1 MEFIKL
7 IKGTVMFNPLTLF
20 TSLKG
25 SLNTILV
32 FVGFS
37 ILVAIGYKFY
47 SMNEDINFKDQKIF
61 KQERDLL
68 AKDQLLDET
77 KKDYEIKII
86 EAEQKATQEQLKKE
100 IDTSLSQAKQT
111 VIKEIENKKKEVK
124 SDQDICNK
132 CYSDFL
138 F

>member
-1 MEFIKL
+1 
-7 IKGTVMFNPLTLF
+7 MFNPLTLL

-32 FVGFS
+32 LVGFF
-37 ILVAIGYKFY
+37 VVGTIGYKFY
-47 SMNEDINFKDQKIF
+47 SMNQNINLKNQEISKYKKDLQ
-61 KQERDLL
+61 D
-68 AKDQLLDET
+68 KDRLVIST
-77 KKDYEIKII
+77 KKEYEIKIV

-100 IDTSLSQAKQT
+100 IDTSLAQAKQT
-111 VIKEIENKKKEVK
+111 LTKEIETKKKEVK
-124 SDQDICNK
+124 NDQDTCNK

>member
-1 MEFIKL
+1 MEHIKL
-7 IKGTVMFNPLTLF
+7 TKGIVMFNPLSLF

-32 FVGFS
+32 LVGFF
-37 ILVAIGYKFY
+37 VVGTIGYKFY
-47 SMNEDINFKDQKIF
+47 SMSEDINLKDQEISKY
-61 KQERDLL
+61 KKDLQD
-68 AKDQLLDET
+68 KDQLLIST
-77 KKDYEIKII
+77 KKEYEIKIV

-100 IDTSLSQAKQT
+100 IDTSLAQAEQT
-111 VIKEIENKKKEVK
+111 LIKEIETKKKEVK
-124 SDQDICNK
+124 NDQDTCNK

>member
-7 IKGTVMFNPLTLF
+7 IKGTVMFSLTSIF

-37 ILVAIGYKFY
+37 ILVAICYKFY
-47 SMNEDINFKDQKIF
+47 SMNEDINFKDQMIS
-61 KQERDLL
+61 KQKRELL
-68 AKDQLLDET
+68 EKDQLLDET

>member
-1 MEFIKL
+1 
-7 IKGTVMFNPLTLF
+7 MFNPLTLL

-32 FVGFS
+32 LVGFF
-37 ILVAIGYKFY
+37 VVGTIGYKLY
-47 SMNEDINFKDQKIF
+47 SMSQDINLKNQEISKYKKDLQ
-61 KQERDLL
+61 D
-68 AKDQLLDET
+68 KDQLLIST
-77 KKDYEIKII
+77 KKEYEIKIV

-100 IDTSLSQAKQT
+100 IDTSLAQAKQT
-111 VIKEIENKKKEVK
+111 LTKEIEIKKKEVK
-124 SDQDICNK
+124 NDQDTCNK

>member
-1 MEFIKL
+1 
-7 IKGTVMFNPLTLF
+7 MFSLTSIF

-47 SMNEDINFKDQKIF
+47 SMNEDINYKDQKIS
-61 KQERDLL
+61 KQERELL

-100 IDTSLSQAKQT
+100 IDTSLTQAKQT

>member
-1 MEFIKL
+1 
-7 IKGTVMFNPLTLF
+7 MFNPLTLF

-32 FVGFS
+32 FVGFF
-37 ILVAIGYKFY
+37 IFLTVGYKFY
-47 SMNEDINFKDQKIF
+47 SMNEDINFKDQKIS
-61 KQERDLL
+61 KQERELL

-100 IDTSLSQAKQT
+100 IDTSLTQAKQT

>member
-1 MEFIKL
+1 
-7 IKGTVMFNPLTLF
+7 MFSLTSIF

-47 SMNEDINFKDQKIF
+47 SMNEDINYKDQKIS
-61 KQERDLL
+61 KQERELL

-100 IDTSLSQAKQT
+100 IDTSLAQAKQT
-111 VIKEIENKKKEVK
+111 LTKEIEIKKKEVK

>member
-1 MEFIKL
+1 MEFIKH

-47 SMNEDINFKDQKIF
+47 SMNEDINYKDQKIS
-61 KQERDLL
+61 KQERELL

-86 EAEQKATQEQLKKE
+86 AAEQKATQEQLKKE
-100 IDTSLSQAKQT
+100 IDTSLTQAKQT

>member
-1 MEFIKL
+1 
-7 IKGTVMFNPLTLF
+7 MFSLTSIF

-47 SMNEDINFKDQKIF
+47 SMNEDINSKNQKIS
-61 KQERDLL
+61 KQERELL

-100 IDTSLSQAKQT
+100 IDTSLTQAKQT

>member
-1 MEFIKL
+1 
-7 IKGTVMFNPLTLF
+7 MFSLTSIF

-47 SMNEDINFKDQKIF
+47 SMNEDINYKDQKIS
-61 KQERDLL
+61 KQERELL
-68 AKDQLLDET
+68 EKDQLLDET

>member
-1 MEFIKL
+1 MEFIKR

-47 SMNEDINFKDQKIF
+47 SMNEDINYKDQKIS
-61 KQERDLL
+61 KQERELL

-100 IDTSLSQAKQT
+100 IDTSLAQAKQT
-111 VIKEIENKKKEVK
+111 LTKEIEIKKKEVK

>member
-1 MEFIKL
+1 
-7 IKGTVMFNPLTLF
+7 MFSLTSIF

-47 SMNEDINFKDQKIF
+47 SMNEDINYKDQKIS
-61 KQERDLL
+61 KQERELL

-100 IDTSLSQAKQT
+100 IDTSLTQAKQT

-132 CYSDFL
+132 CYSVFL

>member
-1 MEFIKL
+1 
-7 IKGTVMFNPLTLF
+7 MFSLTSIF

-47 SMNEDINFKDQKIF
+47 SMNEDINFKDQKIS

>member
-37 ILVAIGYKFY
+37 ILVTIGYKFY
-47 SMNEDINFKDQKIF
+47 SMNEDINSKDQKIS
-61 KQERDLL
+61 KQERELL

-100 IDTSLSQAKQT
+100 IDTSLTQAKQT
-111 VIKEIENKKKEVK
+111 VMKEIENKKKEVK

>member
-1 MEFIKL
+1 
-7 IKGTVMFNPLTLF
+7 MFSLTSIF

-47 SMNEDINFKDQKIF
+47 SMNEDINFKDQKIS

-100 IDTSLSQAKQT
+100 IDTSLSQVKQT

>member
-1 MEFIKL
+1 
-7 IKGTVMFNPLTLF
+7 MFNPLTLF

-37 ILVAIGYKFY
+37 VLVAIGYKFY
-47 SMNEDINFKDQKIF
+47 SMNEDINSKDQKIS
-61 KQERDLL
+61 KQERELL

-100 IDTSLSQAKQT
+100 IDTSLAQAKQT
-111 VIKEIENKKKEVK
+111 LTKEIEIKKKEVK
-124 SDQDICNK
+124 NDQDTCNK